1 MGIVKVR
8 YGKAMTE
15 IKAKRNQIVISGVG
29 GQGVLFV
36 TRILAEAA
44 IRHRR
49 PVLTSET
56 HGMAQRGGTVIS
68 HLKVGDF
75 ASPLIRP
82 GAADGMLVLKE
93 ENIAAHQ
100 GFLRPGGWMV
110 VNAREAADTPG
121 VVCGQI
127 DADDIARQI
136 GQPKAANVI
145 LLGFALAWL
154 DGRNVGL
161 WCSRRDIEDIV
172 ASGGD
177 RKRAEDLAAAIDA
190 GYAQGLKH
198 N

>member
-1 MGIVKVR
+1 
-8 YGKAMTE
+8 MTNIE
-15 IKAKRNQIVISGVG
+15 AKRSQIVISGVG

-36 TRILAEAA
+36 TRLLAEAA

-93 ENIAAHQ
+93 ENIAAHR

-110 VNAREAADTPG
+110 VNAGGAIDAAG
-121 VVCGQI
+121 FVCGQI

-145 LLGFALAWL
+145 LLGFALARL
-154 DGRNVGL
+154 DGGSVGL
-161 WCSRRDIEDIV
+161 PCSRRDIEKAIE
-172 ASGGD
+172 SGSGLD
-177 RKRAEDLAAAIDA
+177 KKRAAAATAALDAGFSRGLAAS
-190 GYAQGLKH
+190 
-198 N
+198 

>member
-1 MGIVKVR
+1 MSKN
-8 YGKAMTE
+8 
-15 IKAKRNQIVISGVG
+15 KAKRSQIVISGVG

-93 ENIAAHQ
+93 ENVAAHR
-100 GFLRPGGWMV
+100 GFLRPDGWMV
-110 VNAREAADTPG
+110 VNAGGEVDAAG
-121 VVCGQI
+121 MVCEQL
-127 DADDIARQI
+127 DADDLARQI

-154 DGRNVGL
+154 DGSNVGL
-161 WCSRRDIEDIV
+161 PCSRRDIEDIV
-172 ASGGD
+172 ASGAD

-190 GYAQGLKH
+190 GYAQGMK
-198 N
+198 NN